1 MDDEGV
7 IRLRG
12 VISRLARELN
22 ASSTGE
28 GLTPSQA
35 SALSLIV
42 VRGPLGLTELGERER
57 INPTMLSRVI
67 GRLVEMKLIT
77 RTPDPTDLRSVS
89 VLSTAAGR
97 RVDKKIKARRAAAV
111 SECLAVLPPEHVTAL
126 TDALPALEGLADAMR
141 QHGEGSRGVVPPGQ
155 HGEGSRGVVPPGQHG
170 EGSLGGVP
178 AGQQGGASLG
188 IGT

>member
-77 RTPDPTDLRSVS
+77 RTPDPADLRSVS

-111 SECLAVLPPEHVTAL
+111 SECLALLPAEQVAAL
-126 TDALPALEGLADAMR
+126 TEALPALESLAETMR
-141 QHGEGSRGVVPPGQ
+141 QQGGGARGVVPPGQ
-155 HGEGSRGVVPPGQHG
+155 QGGAARGVVAQGQN
-170 EGSLGGVP
+170 
-178 AGQQGGASLG
+178 GAASRG
-188 IGT
+188 IST

>member
-7 IRLRG
+7 IRLRA
-12 VISRLARELN
+12 VISKLARELN

-42 VRGPLGLTELGERER
+42 ARGPLGLTELGERER

-77 RTPDPTDLRSVS
+77 RTPDPADLRSVS

-97 RVDKKIKARRAAAV
+97 RVDKKIKAQRATAV
-111 SECLAVLPPEHVTAL
+111 SECLALLPAEQVTAL
-126 TDALPALEGLADAMR
+126 TEALPALENLAETMR
-141 QHGEGSRGVVPPGQ
+141 QQGGGTRGVVPASQQGGGTRGVVPPSE
-155 HGEGSRGVVPPGQHG
+155 HSGVGR
-170 EGSLGGVP
+170 
-178 AGQQGGASLG
+178 AS
-188 IGT
+188 T